1 MKRMLFIYNPH
12 AGKGR
17 ILPKLGEIIDIFV
30 KGGYLVEVYPTQ
42 GPRDAIKKA
51 SKASKRFDLVVC
63 SGGDGTLDEV
73 VTGMVEGERK
83 FTIGYIPVGTTNDYA
98 TSLKISK
105 DIIEAAEDIV
115 LGKPYAYDVGRFNQ
129 GVFVYI
135 AAFGVFTEVSYATD
149 QSYKKMLGHVAYILQ
164 GIKSLAEIK
173 SYKMKVTIDDR
184 VYEDEFIYGMVTNS
198 VSVGGFK
205 SLTGPNVKLDDGLFE
220 VTFIKRPKNV
230 FDLQDM
236 ISSLLLGEDK
246 SEMIIS
252 CKSSKVKVEAEQE
265 VAWTLDGEF
274 GGNLKDVVIENEMQ
288 RMQIIQNKATD
299 EELLLQFEKN
309 EL

>member
-12 AGKGR
+12 AGKGK

-42 GPRDAIKKA
+42 APRDAIKKA

-73 VTGMVEGERK
+73 VTGMMKGNK
-83 FTIGYIPVGTTNDYA
+83 HFPIGYIPVGTTNDYA

-115 LGKPYAYDVGRFNQ
+115 LGQPYSYDVGHFND
-129 GVFVYI
+129 GVFIYI
-135 AAFGVFTEVSYATD
+135 AAFGIFTEVSYATD
-149 QSYKKMLGHVAYILQ
+149 QTFKKLLGHVAYVLQ
-164 GIKSLAEIK
+164 GIKSLTEVK
-173 SYKMKVTIDDR
+173 SHKMKVTIGDQ

-205 SLTGPNVKLDDGLFE
+205 NLTGSNVELDDGLFE
-220 VTFIKRPKNV
+220 VTFIKKPKNV
-230 FDLQDM
+230 FELQEM
-236 ISSLLLGEDK
+236 IASLLIEEDK
-246 SEMIIS
+246 TDMIIS
-252 CKSSKVKVEAEQE
+252 CKANHIKVEAENE

-274 GGNLKDVVIENEMQ
+274 GGNLKEVVIENEKQ
-288 RMQIIQNKATD
+288 RMLIVQNKATD
-299 EELLLQFEKN
+299 EELLLQFEEN
-309 EL
+309 AL